1 MAKKT
6 NPKPHSSAES
16 GSECLQLLA
25 KFVQMFQTIPQ
36 NYCMFCEATT
46 GLGIA
51 AHKES
56 CPFRRAW
63 ELSNQ
68 KKPPTKIPE

>member
-6 NPKPHSSAES
+6 NPKSKPGAESDSES

-25 KFVQMFQTIPQ
+25 EFVEMFQTIPQ
-36 NYCMFCEATT
+36 SYCLFCEANTA
-46 GLGIA
+46 LGMA
-51 AHKES
+51 AHRET

-63 ELSNQ
+63 EL
-68 KKPPTKIPE
+68 TKNEK